1 MYGIAGTPTVKRRK
15 TEQLD
20 ETENG
25 IEENL
30 MKSKSEEFAE
40 DEEDKR

>member
-1 MYGIAGTPTVKRRK
+1 MGSPVPPTAKRRK
-15 TEQLD
+15 TKELD
-20 ETENG
+20 VSENG